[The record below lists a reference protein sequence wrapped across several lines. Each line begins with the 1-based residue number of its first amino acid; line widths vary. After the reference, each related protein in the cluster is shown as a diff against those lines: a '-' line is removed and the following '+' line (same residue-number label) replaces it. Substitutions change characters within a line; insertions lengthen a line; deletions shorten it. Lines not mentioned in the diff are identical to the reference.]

1 MKGQVPRKY
10 NLLNRTIQQMYL
22 NIESDVFHD
31 VHPLGECF
39 GYLLHTVKI
48 LHRLLDI
55 SVLLQQ
61 LKLT

>member
-1 MKGQVPRKY
+1 MVFTPSITNYPTYQKQ
-10 NLLNRTIQQMYL
+10 LQYL
-22 NIESDVFHD
+22 NVKSDFLHD
-31 VHPLGECF
+31 VHPLRKRF
-39 GYLLHTVKI
+39 GHFLHTVEI